1 MMAGIDQGDPAHINN
16 DYSDINSNSL
26 APDKTVLISSSENDW
41 IISSL
46 EKQLKHL
53 ELDKSKDKTDKKF
66 NDLYLDFPFL
76 INNDTIDWIRLNL
89 VMFIM
94 RGLPGSGKSTII
106 RKLTRVM
113 DDCKDGS
120 SKVTVCSADQ
130 YFIKND
136 GSYKFDVTK
145 LKEAHLFCQNKAK
158 NSINARTRTIVIDNT
173 NIMRW
178 EMQPYLQMANQ
189 GGYIVIIVEPKTPW
203 RLNAEI
209 LSEKNCH
216 NVPKDILVQKVTAY
230 SSFLPAYFGWFLGK
244 NETRK
249 LRYGGKKLLKLC
261 VEKCDKFRTDF
272 KELTSNMSNPQYTD
286 YSSPY
291 DFEYS
296 RKSNLNKSFENS
308 LLHCTSKYC
317 GHARN
322 GRHTDDVMSYAS
334 RKEVKDSFGLVSKLK
349 ITGFV
354 ITEKTFGARVKLT
367 NNQLS
372 LFDQPSSE
380 EGRRAHITLAI
391 TGNTSPVQAGLD
403 LLKLVELE
411 ITSNRKQF
419 TEDVYTYRIPTTNYV
434 MKRFREGLWFVDTS
448 SKDLIFDALFSGYY
462 T

>member
-1 MMAGIDQGDPAHINN
+1 MAGFDQGDPAHIND

-66 NDLYLDFPFL
+66 DDLYLDFPFL
-76 INNDTIDWIRLNL
+76 INNGTIDWIRLNL

-189 GGYIVIIVEPKTPW
+189 GG
-203 RLNAEI
+203 
-209 LSEKNCH
+209 
-216 NVPKDILVQKVTAY
+216 
-230 SSFLPAYFGWFLGK
+230 
-244 NETRK
+244 
-249 LRYGGKKLLKLC
+249 
-261 VEKCDKFRTDF
+261 
-272 KELTSNMSNPQYTD
+272 
-286 YSSPY
+286 
-291 DFEYS
+291 
-296 RKSNLNKSFENS
+296 
-308 LLHCTSKYC
+308 
-317 GHARN
+317 
-322 GRHTDDVMSYAS
+322 
-334 RKEVKDSFGLVSKLK
+334 
-349 ITGFV
+349 
-354 ITEKTFGARVKLT
+354 
-367 NNQLS
+367 
-372 LFDQPSSE
+372 
-380 EGRRAHITLAI
+380 
-391 TGNTSPVQAGLD
+391 
-403 LLKLVELE
+403 
-411 ITSNRKQF
+411 
-419 TEDVYTYRIPTTNYV
+419 
-434 MKRFREGLWFVDTS
+434 
-448 SKDLIFDALFSGYY
+448 
-462 T
+462 